1 MTDIIEENHERGI
14 LSEFQNLFTS
24 SAKVGKQIFY
34 YTGKKQ
40 SIKIPQGV
48 KTIFLT
54 MISAGGAGAS
64 GGIDANSH
72 MHFSGGSGGSGG
84 NIISLPI
91 QVEHGV
97 VIDIYVG
104 CGKVE
109 SDGESSMIEIR
120 YNNNQKRRISVEG
133 GKKAIGIHGG
143 KGGKSP
149 YSMQLD
155 GLDGKDG
162 NFEMPSCEMLK
173 GVDGANSIYAK
184 GGLGS
189 NQMPSPTEG
198 NMGSGGGSSSSAA
211 YPGAKGGNGF
221 ITIEFS

>member
-1 MTDIIEENHERGI
+1 MTDTIEQNNDKGI
-14 LSEFQNLFTS
+14 LSDFQNLFTS
-24 SAKVGKQIFY
+24 SAKNGKQIFY

-40 SIKIPQGV
+40 SIKIPQGI

-64 GGIDANSH
+64 GGIDCNTH

-91 QVEHGV
+91 QVESGV
-97 VIDIYVG
+97 IVDIYVG

-109 SDGESSMIEIR
+109 SDGESSIIEVR
-120 YNNNQKRRISVEG
+120 YSNNQRRRISVEG
-133 GKKAIGIHGG
+133 GKRAIGIHGG

-149 YSMQLD
+149 YSPQLD
-155 GLDGKDG
+155 GLDGMDG
-162 NFEMPSCEMLK
+162 NFEMPSCEVLK
-173 GVDGANSIYAK
+173 GVNGANSIYAK
-184 GGLGS
+184 GGLGT

-198 NMGSGGGSSSSAA
+198 VMGSGGGSSSSAA

-221 ITIEFS
+221 ITIEFA